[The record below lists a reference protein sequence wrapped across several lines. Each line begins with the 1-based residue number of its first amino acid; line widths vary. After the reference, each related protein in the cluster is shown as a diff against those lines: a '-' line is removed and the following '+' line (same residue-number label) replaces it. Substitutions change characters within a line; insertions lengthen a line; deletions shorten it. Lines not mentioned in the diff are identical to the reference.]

1 MARQHLQGS
10 ALNWYRYHQ
19 EEIRTWSEFEEK
31 FREKYEDTRTLTE
44 RVHEMEARVQGKDES
59 VEDYFYTKMRL
70 CRELKLEF
78 QESKKL
84 VLMGLKSREAAR
96 TILLAR
102 HHEETSLLK
111 AILDSEQFY
120 KGQLSGLRENR
131 TECAK
136 GKDVLCFKCQL

>member
-1 MARQHLQGS
+1 
-10 ALNWYRYHQ
+10 
-19 EEIRTWSEFEEK
+19 
-31 FREKYEDTRTLTE
+31 
-44 RVHEMEARVQGKDES
+44 MEARVQGKDES

-102 HHEETSLLK
+102 HYDETS
-111 AILDSEQFY
+111 
-120 KGQLSGLRENR
+120 
-131 TECAK
+131 
-136 GKDVLCFKCQL
+136 